1 MVIGIGP
8 ERVTGIGSEQ
18 VIGIRS
24 ESVIAFI
31 GITRVRLRGIFRS
44 YSIGRRVLAIKSIA
58 HRYDTK
64 ESGQQERLIAGSCS
78 AQPVRKPQKPL

>member
-8 ERVTGIGSEQ
+8 ERVIGIGSEQ

-31 GITRVRLRGIFRS
+31 GIASGNPAHALCTRW
-44 YSIGRRVLAIKSIA
+44 
-58 HRYDTK
+58 
-64 ESGQQERLIAGSCS
+64 
-78 AQPVRKPQKPL
+78 

>member
-8 ERVTGIGSEQ
+8 ERVIGIGSEQ

-31 GITRVRLRGIFRS
+31 GIARESSADDDLAGFHRL
-44 YSIGRRVLAIKSIA
+44 
-58 HRYDTK
+58 
-64 ESGQQERLIAGSCS
+64 
-78 AQPVRKPQKPL
+78 